1 MNKGYRITI
10 ISLLVASLWV
20 VIIGAALWSPLMV
33 HWLLPRT
40 TITLFIPPLVIDPKT
55 IKDFE
60 QETGITVQIA
70 YYENATAL
78 LNKMNSTKGRGYDI
92 IFGDDHSSERLIK
105 AGLLSKIEKKRLPFF
120 KTIDAVMARNYYD
133 PSLRYTIPYFSLIYG
148 IAYNADELARLKVKI
163 PHSWSFIF
171 DPPSPLHER
180 LAMTDDPREAFLLA
194 AYYKYQDILAFT
206 HEHVQQEMVQLLR
219 EQKQY
224 VDAYSLERADH
235 LMQTKNC
242 LAAVMVSGDY
252 WRVHKKLPEIDFVVP
267 EPGVFVGFYSFA
279 LVNQSEKKELA
290 YQLLR
295 YLFRPAVMLHQGQKF
310 GFMPSISSV
319 MKGYETPPSI
329 HDYKD
334 RPMVFFRNVVS
345 DREFNDLWIQV
356 LS

>member
-1 MNKGYRITI
+1 MTYRVTI

-60 QETGITVQIA
+60 QETGIKVQIA

-78 LNKMNSTKGRGYDI
+78 LNKMNSTKGRGYDV
-92 IFGDDHSSERLIK
+92 IFSDDHSSERLIK
-105 AGLLSKIEKKRLPFF
+105 AGLLSKIDKKRLPFF
-120 KTIDAVMARNYYD
+120 KNIDAVMARNYYD
-133 PSLRYTIPYFSLIYG
+133 PALRYTIPYFSLMYG
-148 IAYNADELARLKVKI
+148 IAYNAAELTKLGVKM
-163 PHSWSFIF
+163 PTSWSFIF
-171 DPPSPLHER
+171 DPPESVYYR
-180 LAMTDDPREAFLLA
+180 LGMTDDPREAFLLA
-194 AYYKYQDILAFT
+194 TYYKYHDIFALT
-206 HEHVQQEMVQLLR
+206 DLKVQEEMVELLR
-219 EQKQY
+219 NQKQY

-242 LAAVMVSGDY
+242 LAATMVSGDY
-252 WRVHKKLPEIDFVVP
+252 WRVHKKSPEIDFVVP
-267 EPGVFVGFYSFA
+267 DPGIFVGFYSFA

-319 MKGYETPPSI
+319 MKGHEIPPSI

-334 RPMVFFRNVVS
+334 RPMIFFRNVVS